1 MLGSGLRYQLYVGRA
16 KGFFRAQYFHST
28 PLQVKTFRTRCL
40 YLFLC
45 QSLFAPS
52 PPVPFLSGWVL
63 VSISKLFT
71 ELLWMTL
78 PGCYPSQCCHGYLHV
93 RLRLFQFT
101 QAPSPHP
108 SIGDGLNRNV
118 KYGSPCQYG
127 SLGIFNQQLISVFTL
142 GLYGWSI
149 QKRRT
154 RLRWKMSS
162 CLVCRFLIFLKMH
175 HKGHAS
181 EKFVHCSA
189 TLNEE
194 IWSFAKDMNLSTKV
208 IFHGPRLCGFVMWV
222 IVITNSRPLYRKCRG
237 GELF

>member
-1 MLGSGLRYQLYVGRA
+1 MWDGLRAFSGPSILTALLCRWRHFTRVVFTCSCVKA
-16 KGFFRAQYFHST
+16 FLFPAPP
-28 PLQVKTFRTRCL
+28 PLPPS
-40 YLFLC
+40 
-45 QSLFAPS
+45 SLGGS
-52 PPVPFLSGWVL
+52 
-63 VSISKLFT
+63 
-71 ELLWMTL
+71 
-78 PGCYPSQCCHGYLHV
+78 SQGCHGYLHV

-108 SIGDGLNRNV
+108 CIGDGLNRNV

-127 SLGIFNQQLISVFTL
+127 SLGIVNLQLISVFTL
-142 GLYGWSI
+142 GLSGWSI

-175 HKGHAS
+175 HQGHS
-181 EKFVHCSA
+181 VHCSA
-189 TLNEE
+189 TFDEE

-208 IFHGPRLCGFVMWV
+208 VFHEPRLCGFVMWV
-222 IVITNSRPLYRKCRG
+222 IAITDRRALYRKCRG

>member
-1 MLGSGLRYQLYVGRA
+1 MLGSGLRYQSYVGRA
-16 KGFFRAQYFHST
+16 KGFFRAQYSYST

-40 YLFLC
+40 YLFSC
-45 QSLFAPS
+45 ESLFAPS
-52 PPVPFLSGWVL
+52 SPPPFLSGWVL

-93 RLRLFQFT
+93 RLRLFQLT

-108 SIGDGLNRNV
+108 CIGDGLNRNV

-127 SLGIFNQQLISVFTL
+127 SLGIFNQQLISIFTL
-142 GLYGWSI
+142 GLSGWSI

-162 CLVCRFLIFLKMH
+162 CLVCRFLIFFKN
-175 HKGHAS
+175 AS
-181 EKFVHCSA
+181 SGSSVRK
-189 TLNEE
+189 
-194 IWSFAKDMNLSTKV
+194 IWF
-208 IFHGPRLCGFVMWV
+208 
-222 IVITNSRPLYRKCRG
+222 IVLPLFMRKSEVLWKTCTCPQR
-237 GELF
+237 

>member
-1 MLGSGLRYQLYVGRA
+1 MLGSSLRYQLYVGRA
-16 KGFFRAQYFHST
+16 KGFFRAQYSYST
-28 PLQVKTFRTRCL
+28 PLQVKTFRTHCL

-45 QSLFAPS
+45 ESLFAPS
-52 PPVPFLSGWVL
+52 PPPPFLSGWLL

-127 SLGIFNQQLISVFTL
+127 SSGIVNQQLISIFTL
-142 GLYGWSI
+142 GLSGWSI

-162 CLVCRFLIFLKMH
+162 CLVCRFLIFLKIH
-175 HKGHAS
+175 RKGHAS
-181 EKFVHCSA
+181 EKFGSLFCHSLWGNLKFSERHEPVRKGNFSWTPPVRICDVSYCDLEQSA
-189 TLNEE
+189 TL
-194 IWSFAKDMNLSTKV
+194 
-208 IFHGPRLCGFVMWV
+208 
-222 IVITNSRPLYRKCRG
+222 
-237 GELF
+237 

>member
-1 MLGSGLRYQLYVGRA
+1 MLGSGLRYQSYVGRA
-16 KGFFRAQYFHST
+16 KGFFRAQYFYST

-52 PPVPFLSGWVL
+52 PPPP
-63 VSISKLFT
+63 
-71 ELLWMTL
+71 L
-78 PGCYPSQCCHGYLHV
+78 PPSSLGGSSQGCHGYLHV

-127 SLGIFNQQLISVFTL
+127 SSGIVNQQLISIFTL
-142 GLYGWSI
+142 GLSGWSI

-175 HKGHAS
+175 HQGHPS
-181 EKFVHCSA
+181 EKFGA
-189 TLNEE
+189 
-194 IWSFAKDMNLSTKV
+194 
-208 IFHGPRLCGFVMWV
+208 
-222 IVITNSRPLYRKCRG
+222 
-237 GELF
+237 LFYHFL

>member
-16 KGFFRAQYFHST
+16 KGFFRAQYSYST

-52 PPVPFLSGWVL
+52 PPPPFLSGWVL

-78 PGCYPSQCCHGYLHV
+78 PGCYPSQGCHGYLHV

-127 SLGIFNQQLISVFTL
+127 SLGIVNQQFISVFTL

-154 RLRWKMSS
+154 RFRWKMSS
-162 CLVCRFLIFLKMH
+162 CLVCRFLIFLKIH

-181 EKFVHCSA
+181 EKFGSLFCHSLWGNLKFCERHQPVRKGNFSWTPAVRICDVSYCDLEQSA
-189 TLNEE
+189 T
-194 IWSFAKDMNLSTKV
+194 V
-208 IFHGPRLCGFVMWV
+208 
-222 IVITNSRPLYRKCRG
+222 
-237 GELF
+237 